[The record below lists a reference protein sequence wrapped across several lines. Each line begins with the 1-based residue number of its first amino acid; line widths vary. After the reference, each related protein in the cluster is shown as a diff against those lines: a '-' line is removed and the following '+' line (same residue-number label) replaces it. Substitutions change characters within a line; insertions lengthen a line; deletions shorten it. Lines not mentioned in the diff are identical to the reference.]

1 MPTNPDWPQIL
12 SKYAE
17 LRAAGHSCNSA
28 ADILGVP
35 KQTLYS
41 RLRSA
46 GIEPPPLAQ
55 NETDRQF
62 SYLWNLNSSYASI
75 CKRMGISLDDALAIA
90 NRLNLPEPKKSPNA
104 KHDWRAL
111 DPIILKK
118 LDAGETVTSIAR
130 DLNINRDTLHRRVL
144 GVLDVKPPERVV
156 MPMDDVTARITAGW
170 IERGGAGPA
179 IMHAIAQIKS
189 QSASL

>member
-1 MPTNPDWPQIL
+1 M
-12 SKYAE
+12 
-17 LRAAGHSCNSA
+17 
-28 ADILGVP
+28 P

-62 SYLWNLNSSYASI
+62 AYLWNLNSSYASI

-144 GVLDVKPPERVV
+144 GVLDVKPPERAV

-189 QSASL
+189 PVPPREASAFRPGRDSGSCAAR